1 MKSSLVLD
9 IISTHFDGTDEDF
22 RRAVERLA
30 ADEDRK
36 GNSALALEI
45 RKAAGGV
52 RSPYRD
58 EPSTVAGVQ
67 SEGPARA
74 GDDGLVTA
82 VRPDAAFEDMVLD
95 EGLSDGL
102 REIVSEW
109 RNRDRLPRGM
119 RPTNRVLMTGPPGCG
134 KTMAANALARTL
146 GMGMAYVR
154 LDGLISQY
162 MGQTGSNLRE
172 VFDSVRGGGTL
183 LFIDEFDAVGKTRA
197 DPADM
202 GESKRIL
209 TVLLQNMDLMDDR
222 VLLVAA
228 TNMPDLLDPAV
239 LRRFDVTLRFG
250 LPDRS
255 GRARLIGMLASRY
268 GLSNSYDPDS
278 FAACTEGMSYA
289 EVETAFESV
298 VRYVAVNDVRGPL
311 DDAFVRS
318 FPGLRGR
325 ARDIREMR
333 DAGFTLQQI
342 SDATG
347 IPRSTVHYRL
357 RRE

>member
-22 RRAVERLA
+22 IRAVERLA
-30 ADEDRK
+30 MDEDRK
-36 GNSALALEI
+36 GNSVLALEI
-45 RKAAGGV
+45 RKAVGGV
-52 RSPYRD
+52 RSSYRD
-58 EPSTVAGVQ
+58 KPSTVAGIQ
-67 SEGPARA
+67 SEGPAQA

-82 VRPDAAFEDMVLD
+82 VYPDASFEDMVLD
-95 EGLSDGL
+95 DDLSEGLM
-102 REIVSEW
+102 EIVSEW

-119 RPTNRVLMTGPPGCG
+119 RPTNRILMTGPPGCG
-134 KTMAANALARTL
+134 KTMAANALAHTL
-146 GMGMAYVR
+146 GMRMAYVR

-172 VFDSVRGGGTL
+172 VFNSVRDGGAL

-209 TVLLQNMDLMDDR
+209 TVLLQNMDMMDDR

-250 LPDRS
+250 LPDRY
-255 GRARLIGMLASRY
+255 GRERLISILASRY
-268 GLSNSYDPDS
+268 GLSNSYDPDT
-278 FAACTEGMSYA
+278 FTAYTEGMSYA
-289 EVETAFESV
+289 EVETVFESV
-298 VRYVAVNDVRGPL
+298 VRYVAINDVRGPL
-311 DDAFVRS
+311 DEAFLRS
-318 FPGLRGR
+318 FLAHKGR

-333 DAGFTLQQI
+333 NAGLTLQQI

-347 IPRSTVHYRL
+347 IPRSTVYYRL